1 MDLTAKVEKLQ
12 EILERLEA
20 KVDYIIEERKEQTS
34 RELQNTKKMHT
45 VAGYLVNFNPWSL
58 GQVTY

>member
-20 KVDYIIEERKEQTS
+20 KVDSIIEERKEQTS
-34 RELQNTKKMHT
+34 RELQNTKKMP
-45 VAGYLVNFNPWSL
+45 VIAMEMLE
-58 GQVTY
+58 